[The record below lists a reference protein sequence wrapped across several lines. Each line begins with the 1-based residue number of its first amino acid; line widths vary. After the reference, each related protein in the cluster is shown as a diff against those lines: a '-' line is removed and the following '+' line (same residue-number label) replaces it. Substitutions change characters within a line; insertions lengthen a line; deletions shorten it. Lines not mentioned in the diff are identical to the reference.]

1 MGILTDGDL
10 RRHLLETPDLLDL
23 PVEEIMSANP
33 LTLHPD
39 MLAVEVLKLYE
50 AHPVDDLIVV
60 DEDRQVVGTV
70 DIQDMPKLKVL

>member
-23 PVEEIMSANP
+23 PVEGIMSANP

-39 MLAVEVLKLYE
+39 MLAVEVLTLYE
-50 AHPVDDLIVV
+50 THPVDDLIVV
-60 DEDRQVVGTV
+60 DENRQVVGTV
-70 DIQDMPKLKVL
+70 DIQDMPKLQVL